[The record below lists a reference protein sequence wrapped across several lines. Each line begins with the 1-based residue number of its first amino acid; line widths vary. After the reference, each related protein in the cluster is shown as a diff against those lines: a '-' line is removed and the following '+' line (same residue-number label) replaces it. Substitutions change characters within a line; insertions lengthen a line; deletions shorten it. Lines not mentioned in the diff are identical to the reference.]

1 MLEIG
6 FEALNFFSKLFFL
19 HVPKLFDSIQHIY
32 ISSVEEKRAD

>member
-6 FEALNFFSKLFFL
+6 FEALNFFPSFFSYM
-19 HVPKLFDSIQHIY
+19 FQNSIDSIQHIY